1 MTEYEKEI
9 LDRLNALMDA
19 VWENPL
25 MAQEYEHMD

>member
-25 MAQEYEHMD
+25 LLKIENEL